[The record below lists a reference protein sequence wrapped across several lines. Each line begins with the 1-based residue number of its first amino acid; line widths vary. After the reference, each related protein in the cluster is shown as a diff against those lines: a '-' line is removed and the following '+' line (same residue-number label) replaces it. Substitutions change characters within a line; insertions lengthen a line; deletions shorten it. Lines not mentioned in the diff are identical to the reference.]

1 MSSSSDDFDE
11 NAVPSDE
18 RRPAPVQPPQQ
29 PRVVTRSSR
38 SNDTSG
44 ISNFSAPRNAA
55 DFSDNSTPILATPMP
70 MEPRD
75 LPPTLQL
82 GSQER
87 SPRIYPDSSSI
98 EYSSSLP
105 PHIPSILE
113 EPHHGELYTH
123 AQVQQILL
131 NHGIRT
137 SQSPTFQIPHRTGPF
152 SSPSSDS
159 SSSASSTSFVEPIST
174 RSPLLLRIPEAEF
187 PKTTTAQS
195 KQLEEIIFSNNSS
208 HNKKNL
214 KTFVRTVT
222 ILP

>member
-18 RRPAPVQPPQQ
+18 RRPAPVQPPAQ
-29 PRVVTRSSR
+29 PRVLTRSTR

-44 ISNFSAPRNAA
+44 ISNFSAPRIAA
-55 DFSDNSTPILATPMP
+55 EYSDNYPPILATPMT

-105 PHIPSILE
+105 PHIPSILD
-113 EPHHGELYTH
+113 EPIQQQLFTMEQIQRILFH
-123 AQVQQILL
+123 A
-131 NHGIRT
+131 GIRP
-137 SQSPTFQIPHRTGPF
+137 SQIPTFEMPQRTGPF
-152 SSPSSDS
+152 SSPASES
-159 SSSASSTSFVEPIST
+159 SSSASSTSFVEPTSI
-174 RSPLLLRIPEAEF
+174 RSILLLRIPVAEF

-195 KQLEEIIFSNNSS
+195 KQLEEIC
-208 HNKKNL
+208 
-214 KTFVRTVT
+214 R
-222 ILP
+222 